1 MGFRENLLKRITIN
15 DLVKTVDSTIGTA
28 ESGAKVD
35 KKSMKKLLDMSN
47 FDLHKDRD
55 MDLYTRPLDGKT
67 HQILVLD
74 NELPLFETTFEDVL
88 LRRNPTVKEMIS
100 IRNAIKILNDKDV
113 VKFRRN
119 QTLDFIHKDLL
130 KDIDLTF
137 SPQDIESM
145 FKDAVQALSNG
156 EIDQVKESICLFAEI
171 LGYVPASPLF
181 EIKQHKVWGKPI
193 KDKSGK
199 TLFGPMVI
207 YNQDSNRLVLWPE
220 SFEKLDPGRVE
231 TLFEQ
236 GNVKTSRGMEG
247 AEVFRF
253 LKDKALVQGFVAPV
267 YQET

>member
-15 DLVKTVDSTIGTA
+15 DLVKTVDVTIGTA
-28 ESGAKVD
+28 QSGAKVD
-35 KKSMKKLLDMSN
+35 KKSMKKLLDMST

-55 MDLYTRPLDGKT
+55 MDLYTRPLEGET

-74 NELPLFETTFEDVL
+74 NELPLFETSLEDVL

-130 KDIDLTF
+130 KDLDLTF
-137 SPQDIESM
+137 AHQDIESM
-145 FKDAVQALSNG
+145 FKQAVQALSNG
-156 EIDQVKESICLFAEI
+156 DIGEVMESICLFAEI
-171 LGYVPASPLF
+171 LGYVPAPPLF
-181 EIKQHKVWGKPI
+181 EIKKHKVWGKSV

-236 GNVKTSRGMEG
+236 GNVKTSRGKEG
-247 AEVFRF
+247 AEVFNF
-253 LKDKALVQGFVAPV
+253 LMEKTLAQGIVAPV
-267 YQET
+267 